1 METIALS
8 GFLSGFATA
17 YFALHTYQLFSRK
30 NSSRMQRVVAFIFV
44 QWALFNLK
52 DFVLTIHE
60 YNDSTIQSII
70 ILIDGTSLIGYTC
83 FIYELISP
91 GWATLRRVVLMATA
105 YVPFLLAYLLRP
117 YEWVIHLY
125 LVFLFLVGAIVFLY
139 WLCKAHRYVR
149 YIRENFSNIDEI
161 DISWLRVV
169 AWFFVICQ
177 LLWVVISIVRHPL
190 TDCLYYVMSIIL
202 WQVTL
207 EYVLNQKPVTMEPY
221 EPVATREY
229 SFAQTLPSIIED
241 EALYLNPTLSIK
253 DLAQHIGTNRT
264 YLSDYF
270 TNILHTTFYD
280 YINRLRIEKQSVP
293 LMQDHPD
300 YTLERIASES
310 GFQSISTFRR
320 SFQKL
325 KGVSPSEYRKQKK

>member
-1 METIALS
+1 M
-8 GFLSGFATA
+8 
-17 YFALHTYQLFSRK
+17 
-30 NSSRMQRVVAFIFV
+30 
-44 QWALFNLK
+44 
-52 DFVLTIHE
+52 
-60 YNDSTIQSII
+60 
-70 ILIDGTSLIGYTC
+70 
-83 FIYELISP
+83 
-91 GWATLRRVVLMATA
+91 
-105 YVPFLLAYLLRP
+105 
-117 YEWVIHLY
+117 
-125 LVFLFLVGAIVFLY
+125 
-139 WLCKAHRYVR
+139 
-149 YIRENFSNIDEI
+149 
-161 DISWLRVV
+161 V

-207 EYVLNQKPVTMEPY
+207 EYVLNQKPVTMEPH